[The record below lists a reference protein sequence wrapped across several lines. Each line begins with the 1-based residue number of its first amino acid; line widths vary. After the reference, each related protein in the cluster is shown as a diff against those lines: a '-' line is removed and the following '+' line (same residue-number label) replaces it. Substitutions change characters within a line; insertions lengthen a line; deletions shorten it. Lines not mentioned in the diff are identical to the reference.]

1 MFLLLLY
8 VGLSIDRASS
18 SSKRSDIYDTCFALA
33 CSSSA
38 DACTKLIE
46 VNNTILISECI
57 SNSTNKEES
66 ILCSISEHFSGS
78 CNSQKYVPPFQY
90 LYPGDKCDSLSTNS
104 DCMFGHRA
112 YAFN

>member
-1 MFLLLLY
+1 MFLLLLCA
-8 VGLSIDRASS
+8 GLTIDVASS
-18 SSKRSDIYDTCFALA
+18 SSKRSDVYDTCYALA
-33 CSSSA
+33 CSSSG

-57 SNSTNKEES
+57 SNSSNKEES
-66 ILCSISEHFSGS
+66 YSCSISEHFAGS
-78 CNSQKYVPPFQY
+78 CSTRKYVPPFQY
-90 LYPGDKCDSLSTNS
+90 LYPGDKCDSLNTSS